1 VSGSER
7 VRTKATIEYFL
18 VSGTISIRS
27 RQMIVNYYYDTSLI
41 SDVLDTAEIQL
52 VESEKNIGNVRV
64 TF

>member
-1 VSGSER
+1 
-7 VRTKATIEYFL
+7 
-18 VSGTISIRS
+18 
-27 RQMIVNYYYDTSLI
+27 MIVNYYYDTSLI